1 VRIDKVEAMLLDRFL
16 FVEIT
21 ADNGLKGLGESGA
34 WGFHESA
41 AAAIDKFAEYL
52 VGQDPLRIEHHWQ
65 YMYRW
70 AHFRGSVVMGAL
82 SAIDIALWDLAG
94 KHYKAPIHALFGGK
108 LRDKARCYPPVFGRT
123 KEELFAGV
131 EQAKQRG
138 FTAVGHLTPFF
149 DSPQGGPYYEAH
161 VRKIGDAVE
170 TVRQCREI
178 AGPDID
184 LCIEIHRRLTPYEAV
199 QLGRAIEPSRPL
211 FIEDPVTPH
220 NFDEMSYVA
229 SKVAV
234 PIATGERM
242 TSLWEFQML
251 VRRNCV
257 QLIRPDV
264 CMVGGLSGARKI
276 AALAEASHIGVVPH
290 NPLSAVSTAACLQI
304 AATSTTFV
312 IQELPPEWATTATT
326 DRSSPDDLLVQGAP
340 LVDSAGFL
348 VIDDGPGLGVTLHA
362 NAAKLFPYRPHK
374 VQTRLH
380 VDGSVVDQ

>member
-1 VRIDKVEAMLLDRFL
+1 MAEAF
-16 FVEIT
+16 
-21 ADNGLKGLGESGA
+21 
-34 WGFHESA
+34 
-41 AAAIDKFAEYL
+41 
-52 VGQDPLRIEHHWQ
+52 
-65 YMYRW
+65 
-70 AHFRGSVVMGAL
+70 GSKL
-82 SAIDIALWDLAG
+82 LAG
-94 KHYKAPIHALFGGK
+94 KKAVITGGGSGINLAIARRFADHGARVAL
-108 LRDKARCYPPVFGRT
+108 VGRT
-123 KEELFAGV
+123 KEKLFAGV

-149 DSPQGGPYYEAH
+149 DTPGGCYEAH
-161 VRKIGDAVE
+161 VRKIGEAVE
-170 TVRQCREI
+170 TIRQCREI
-178 AGPDID
+178 VGPDID

-199 QLGRAIEPSRPL
+199 QLGRAIESSRPL
-211 FIEDPVTPH
+211 FIEDSVTPD

-257 QLIRPDV
+257 QLFRPDV

-276 AALAEASHIGVVPH
+276 AALAEASHIGIVPH

-304 AATSTTFV
+304 AATSPTFV

-326 DRSSPDDLLVQGAP
+326 DRSSPDALLVQGAP

-348 VIDDGPGLGVTLHA
+348 VIDDRPGLGVTLHP
-362 NAAKLFPYRPHK
+362 NAAELFPYRSHK

-380 VDGSVVDQ
+380 ADGSVADQ

>member
-1 VRIDKVEAMLLDRFL
+1 VRIDKVEAKRLDRFL

-21 ADNGLKGLGESGA
+21 TDSGLKGLGESGA
-34 WGFHESA
+34 WGFPESTA
-41 AAAIDKFAEYL
+41 AAVDKFAEYL

-82 SAIDIALWDLAG
+82 SAIDIALWDLVG
-94 KHYKAPIHALFGGK
+94 KHYEAPIHALFGGK
-108 LRDKARCYPPVFGRT
+108 LRDKARCYPPVLGLT
-123 KEELFAGV
+123 KEKLFADV
-131 EQAKQRG
+131 EQAKQFG
-138 FTAVGHLTPFF
+138 FTAVGHLTPFL
-149 DSPQGGPYYEAH
+149 DGPGGDPYCEAH
-161 VRKIGDAVE
+161 VRKIGEAIE

-178 AGPDID
+178 AGPHID

-199 QLGRAIEPSRPL
+199 QLGRAIEPFHPL
-211 FIEDPVTPH
+211 FIEDPVTPD

-229 SKVAV
+229 SNVAV

-251 VRRNCV
+251 IHRNCA
-257 QLIRPDV
+257 QLFRPDV

-276 AALAEASHIGVVPH
+276 SALAEASHIGVVPH

-304 AATSTTFV
+304 AATSPTFV
-312 IQELPPEWATTATT
+312 IQELPPEWVTTATR
-326 DRSSPDDLLVQGAP
+326 DSSSPEALLVQGAP

-348 VIDDGPGLGVTLHA
+348 VIDDRPGLGVTLHP
-362 NAAKLFPYRPHK
+362 NAAELFPYRSHK
-374 VQTRLH
+374 VLTRLH
-380 VDGSVVDQ
+380 ADGSVADQ